1 MTSAGECVAA
11 KKGQILVAG
20 YDNLAAAQE
29 KLKSGELLC
38 TIEQHPDLMGAYG
51 VRCAVAL
58 LEGKDIPA
66 EIAVPTDLIT
76 AESVGSG
83 HKE

>member
-1 MTSAGECVAA
+1 MPAIEAAGQ
-11 KKGQILVAG
+11 KGKVLVAG

-58 LEGKDIPA
+58 LEGKDIPP

-76 AESVGSG
+76 
-83 HKE
+83 KEEVR